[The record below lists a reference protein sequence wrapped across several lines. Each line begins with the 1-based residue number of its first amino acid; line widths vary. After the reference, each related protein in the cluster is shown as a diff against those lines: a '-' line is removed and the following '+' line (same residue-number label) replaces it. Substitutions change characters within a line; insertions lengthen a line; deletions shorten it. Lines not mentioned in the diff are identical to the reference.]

1 MRLSPQ
7 QTSKLYRFAGRTLAR
22 YMRWVHRSSTVV
34 LDPPDARE
42 RIGATHPFILSMWH
56 GQFMMMPVLHIG
68 GYRVAAIA
76 ARHGDAEILAEMLPQ
91 FNIECVRGAGAA
103 GRMKERGGSYA
114 LRTAVKLLK
123 GGATFS
129 MTADVPPGPARHAGS
144 GIVTIARL
152 SGRPM
157 LPLAVASSRFIALNS
172 WSRMTINLPYSKIAY
187 VIGEPIWV
195 PDDADEETI
204 EHYRLEIEAA
214 LNTVTERAYRIA
226 GGNIKRATP
235 RVVLEAAAGGVAP
248 LGWLLK
254 AYRAGTSL
262 MRPAAPLLLKLR
274 ERQGKENP
282 KRFNERFGEGSV
294 PRPDGQLMWLH
305 AASVGETNA
314 ILPLIERLSAG
325 RDLAVVLTTGTT
337 TSAGLAA
344 QRLGAKA
351 IHQYV
356 PLDAPEYVRAFL
368 DHWRPDLAVF
378 TESEIWPNL
387 IIETAERRI
396 PLALVNGRMSG
407 RSFDRWRRNSRFSRP
422 LFSRFDIVLAQN
434 EKLVRMFSDLGA
446 RKAIAVGNLKIDA
459 PPPPVD
465 VGELERLR
473 GALKGRPI
481 LVAAS
486 THEGEEDIVA
496 AAHRQIARTIPGI
509 CTIIAPRHPE
519 RGTAI
524 AEHLKSLGYGVAQ
537 RSAGQLPGERTDI
550 YIADTI
556 GELGTLYA
564 LTAVAFIG
572 GSLVKH
578 GGQNPI
584 EAIGH
589 GAAVLTGPHSS
600 NFRDFYRAL
609 FRHKGAQQVKDAE
622 ELAAAAA
629 TLIGSEAELQRMRV
643 AAKTALQSLSGAL
656 DRTAEALA
664 AYLAKPGTGVRR
676 AS

>member
-1 MRLSPQ
+1 
-7 QTSKLYRFAGRTLAR
+7 
-22 YMRWVHRSSTVV
+22 
-34 LDPPDARE
+34 
-42 RIGATHPFILSMWH
+42 MWH

-129 MTADVPPGPARHAGS
+129 MTADVPPGPARRAGS

-172 WSRMTINLPYSKIAY
+172 WSRMTINLPYSKIAF

-204 EHYRLEIEAA
+204 ERYRLEIETA
-214 LNTVTERAYRIA
+214 LNAVTERAYRIA

-235 RVVLEAAAGGVAP
+235 RIVMEAAEGGAP

-254 AYRAGTSL
+254 AYRIGTSL
-262 MRPAAPLLLKLR
+262 MRPAAPLLLRLR

-282 KRFNERFGEGSV
+282 NRSGERFGIASAA
-294 PRPDGQLMWLH
+294 RPDGPVMWLH

-314 ILPLIERLSAG
+314 ILPLIERLAAS
-325 RDLAVVLTTGTT
+325 RDLNVVLTTGTM

-351 IHQYV
+351 VHQYV
-356 PLDAPEYVRAFL
+356 PLDTPEYVRAFL

-387 IIETAERRI
+387 IIETAERKI

-407 RSFDRWRRNSRFSRP
+407 RSFDRWRRNSGFSRP

-434 EKLVRMFSDLGA
+434 EKLARMFTDLGA
-446 RKAIAVGNLKIDA
+446 RKVVAAGNLKIDA

-473 GALKGRPI
+473 VALKGRPV

-496 AAHRQIARTIPGI
+496 AAHRQLARTVSGV

-524 AEHLKSLGYGVAQ
+524 AEHLKAHGYGVAQ
-537 RSAGQLPGERTDI
+537 RSLGQLPGERTDI

-572 GSLVKH
+572 GSLVER

-589 GAAVLTGPHSS
+589 GAAVLTGPHWS

-609 FRHKGAQQVKDAE
+609 LRHKGAQQVANAA

-629 TLIGSEAELQRMRV
+629 ALIAGEAELQKMR
-643 AAKTALQSLSGAL
+643 AGAKTALQSLSGAL

-664 AYLAKPGTGVRR
+664 VFLPKPGAGVRR

>member
-7 QTSKLYRFAGRTLAR
+7 QKSKLYRFAGRTLAR
-22 YMRWVHRSSTVV
+22 YMRFVHRSSRVI
-34 LDPPDARE
+34 LEPADARE
-42 RIGATHPFILSMWH
+42 RLVMANHPFILAMWH
-56 GQFMMMPVLHIG
+56 GQFLMMPLLHTG
-68 GYRVAAIA
+68 GIQVSAIL
-76 ARHGDAEILAEMLPQ
+76 ARHGDAEALGQVLSE
-91 FNIECVRGAGAA
+91 FNIKLVRGSGAGL
-103 GRMKERGGSYA
+103 RQKDRGGVYA
-114 LRTAVKLLK
+114 LRTALK
-123 GGATFS
+123 VIKEGSTFS
-129 MTADVPPGPARHAGS
+129 MTADVPGGAARQAGS
-144 GIVTIARL
+144 GIVVLARL
-152 SGRPM
+152 SGRPI
-157 LPLAVASSRFIALNS
+157 LPFAVASSRFLALNT
-172 WSRMTINLPYSKIAY
+172 WSRMTINLPYSKLAY
-187 VIGEPIWV
+187 VIGDPIWV
-195 PDDADEETI
+195 PADADEETV
-204 EHYRLEIEAA
+204 ERLRLEVEAA
-214 LNTVTERAYRIA
+214 LNTVTKRAYQLA
-226 GGNIKRATP
+226 GADPARATP
-235 RVVLEAAAGGVAP
+235 LAVVQASGAPVP
-248 LGWLLK
+248 LGWMLK
-254 AYRAGTSL
+254 AYRTGTSL
-262 MRPAAPLLLKLR
+262 MRPAAPLLLRFR

-282 KRFNERFGEGSV
+282 KRLNERFGVASA
-294 PRPDGQLMWLH
+294 PRPEGPLIWLH

-314 ILPLIERLSAG
+314 ILPLIERLVAG
-325 RDLAVVLTTGTT
+325 RELGVVLTTGTT

-356 PLDAPEYVRAFL
+356 PLDTPEYVRAFL

-387 IIETAERRI
+387 ILETAERKI

-407 RSFDRWRRNSRFSRP
+407 RSFDRWRSNAGFSRP

-434 EKLVRMFSDLGA
+434 EKLARMFIELGV
-446 RKAIAVGNLKIDA
+446 RKALPVGNLKIDA

-473 GALKGRPI
+473 TALKGRPV

-496 AAHRQIARTIPGI
+496 VAHRQLARKIEGI

-524 AEHLKSLGYGVAQ
+524 AEHLKSFGFGVAQ
-537 RSAGQLPGERTDI
+537 RSLGQLPGERTDI

-572 GSLVKH
+572 GSLVDR

-589 GAAVLTGPHSS
+589 GAAVLTGPHWS

-609 FRHKGAQQVKDAE
+609 FRHKGAQQVATAD

-629 TLIGSEAELQRMRV
+629 TLITTEAELQRMR
-643 AAKTALQSLSGAL
+643 AGAKTALVSLSGAL

-664 AYLAKPGTGVRR
+664 AFLPKPGTGVRR

>member
-1 MRLSPQ
+1 
-7 QTSKLYRFAGRTLAR
+7 
-22 YMRWVHRSSTVV
+22 MRWVHRSSTVV

-42 RIGATHPFILSMWH
+42 RIDAHHPFILAMWH
-56 GQFMMMPVLHIG
+56 GQFMMMPTLHIG
-68 GYRVAAIA
+68 AHRVTAIV
-76 ARHGDAEILAEMLPQ
+76 ARHGDAEVLGEMLPQ

-103 GRMKERGGSYA
+103 GRAKDRGGSYA
-114 LRTAVKLLK
+114 LRTAVRLLK
-123 GGATFS
+123 DGATFS
-129 MTADVPPGPARHAGS
+129 MTADVPPGPARRAGS

-152 SGRPM
+152 SGRPI
-157 LPLAVASSRFIALNS
+157 LPLAVATSRFYAFNS
-172 WSRMTINLPYSKIAY
+172 WSRMTINLPYSKLAY
-187 VIGEPIWV
+187 VIGDPIWV
-195 PDDADEETI
+195 PGDADEETI
-204 EHYRLEIEAA
+204 ERYRKEVEAA
-214 LNTVTERAYRIA
+214 LNAVTERAYRLC
-226 GGNIKRATP
+226 GGNIARATP
-235 RVVLEAAAGGVAP
+235 AVTDGVTVPPAP
-248 LGWLLK
+248 LGWLVS
-254 AYRAGTSL
+254 AYRTATSL
-262 MRPAAPLLLKLR
+262 LRPAAPAMLRAR

-282 KRFNERFGEGSV
+282 KRLSERFGVGSM
-294 PRPDGQLMWLH
+294 PRPDGPLMWLH

-314 ILPLIERLSAG
+314 ILPLIERLAAKQ
-325 RDLAVVLTTGTT
+325 DLNILLTTGTT

-344 QRLGAKA
+344 QRLGPKA
-351 IHQYV
+351 LHQYI
-356 PLDAPEYVRAFL
+356 PLDVPEYVRAFL

-387 IIETAERRI
+387 IIETAERKI

-407 RSFDRWRRNSRFSRP
+407 RSFDRWRRLSAFSRP
-422 LFSRFDIVLAQN
+422 LFSRFDVILAQN
-434 EKLVRMFSDLGA
+434 AKLARMFGELGA
-446 RKAIAVGNLKIDA
+446 QKVLAVGNLKIDA

-473 GALKGRPI
+473 GALNGRPV

-486 THEGEEDIVA
+486 THEGEEEIVA
-496 AAHRQIARTIPGI
+496 AAHRILARKIDGI

-537 RSAGQLPGERTDI
+537 RSLGQLPGERTDI

-572 GSLVKH
+572 GSLIDR

-589 GAAVLTGPHSS
+589 GAAVLTGTHWA

-609 FRHKGAQQVKDAE
+609 LRHKGVLEVANAD

-629 TLIGSEAELQRMRV
+629 ALISNEAELQKMRSGAK
-643 AAKTALQSLSGAL
+643 AALLTLSGAL

-664 AYLAKPGTGVRR
+664 AFLPKPGTGVRR